1 MKRLKLDSK
10 IYLFIKNSS
19 IAALLFWAAIFF
31 YGCENDIEKI
41 KAFTSPE
48 DLPILEA
55 YNFETLFTD
64 SGQVRY
70 LLKTPKLLR
79 FENGGKE
86 FHEFPE
92 GMELIQYDANNKVV
106 SSLKSDYA
114 KQFLKEQRWEAKN
127 NVIATNAQGDTL
139 KTEHLIWEEKE
150 EKIYTDDFV
159 KIIRPDQIITGVGF
173 TSDQAI
179 QNWKIKDL
187 KGTIFL
193 TVDEEKK
200 SSPDSSIIEPDI
212 EPAKVQP
219 FEQPLQLKR

>member
-1 MKRLKLDSK
+1 MKQRKLDFK
-10 IYLFIKNSS
+10 FFQFIKNSS
-19 IAALLFWAAIFF
+19 IAALLFGAAILF

-55 YNFETLFTD
+55 YNFETLYTD

-79 FENGGKE
+79 FENNGKE

-92 GMELIQYDANNKVV
+92 GMQLIQYDANKNVV

-127 NVIATNAQGDTL
+127 NVVATNAQGDTL

-150 EKIYTDDFV
+150 EKIYTEDFV
-159 KIIRPDQIITGVGF
+159 KIIRPDQIITGIGF
-173 TSDQAI
+173 TSDKSI

-187 KGTIFL
+187 KGTIFI
-193 TVDEEKK
+193 TVDNEKK
-200 SSPDSSIIEPDI
+200 NEPDSVINEPDI
-212 EPAKVQP
+212 KPDKIQP
-219 FEQPLQLKR
+219 FKRPLKLKK

>member
-1 MKRLKLDSK
+1 MKRLKLDSR
-10 IYLFIKNSS
+10 IYQFIKNSS
-19 IAALLFWAAIFF
+19 IAALLLWAAIFF

-64 SGQVRY
+64 SGQVRH

-127 NVIATNAQGDTL
+127 NVVATNAQGDTL
-139 KTEHLIWEEKE
+139 KTEHLILEEKE

-173 TSDQAI
+173 TSDLAI

-193 TVDEEKK
+193 NVDNEKK
-200 SSPDSSIIEPDI
+200 NKSDSIIIESDI
-212 EPAKVQP
+212 KPNEIQP
-219 FEQPLQLKR
+219 FEEPVQLKR